1 MIGKERLRDP
11 RLFDLIVTP
20 EEAANLIT
28 DGMAVGLGGFTAVG
42 CPKEIPATLAKRTSI
57 TSESISLNVLSG
69 GSVGPEVENLL
80 AGAGMVKRRAP
91 GTLAMYK
98 PMQIGVNSGEIAYFD
113 YHYSHMPQM
122 LDYGFIGPVD
132 VAVIEAMAITADGNI
147 IPTTSVGSSPTFARI
162 AEKIIVEINLTQP
175 LGLEG
180 FHDIYTCKKPPK
192 RKPIPILKPD
202 DRIGTNYVI
211 AGFDKIA
218 AIVESNRKD
227 HTREFKAPDEDSNMI
242 AEYLIDFLKYEI
254 KAGRMPKGLLPIQ
267 SGFGNIGNAILDCLM
282 KSEFENLE
290 LFTELAQPAVLKLIE
305 SGKVKIVSCSALPSD
320 KQSLESICKNPQRY
334 NKYFILRPLEIC
346 NHPELIRRLGV
357 IAINT
362 PLEVD
367 IYGNSNSTHLMGSK
381 MVNTIGGSGDFMRNA
396 YLSIFTTPS
405 TAKNKKITRII
416 PMVSHVDHTEHDW
429 HVLITE
435 HGIADLRGL
444 SPRERAESIIN
455 NCADPS
461 YRPQLQYY
469 LSCSMQKSGHIP
481 HDFENVFTFYKDF
494 EETGTM
500 LHQRR

>member
-11 RLFDLIVTP
+11 RLFDLIVAP
-20 EEAANLIT
+20 EEAASLIT
-28 DGMAVGLGGFTAVG
+28 DGMTVGFGGFTAVG
-42 CPKEIPATLAKRTSI
+42 CPKEIPITLSKKTTTNSNN
-57 TSESISLNVLSG
+57 ISLNVLSG
-69 GSVGPEVENLL
+69 GSLGPEVENLL

-98 PMQIGVNSGEIAYFD
+98 PMQIGINSGEIAYFD

-122 LDYGFIGPVD
+122 LDYGFMGAVD
-132 VAVIEAMAITADGNI
+132 VAVIEATAITAEGNI

-162 AEKIIVEINLTQP
+162 AEKVIVEINLSQP

-180 FHDIYTCKKPPK
+180 FHDIYTCVKPPN
-192 RKPIPILKPD
+192 REPIPILKPD
-202 DRIGTNYVI
+202 DRIGTTYINV
-211 AGFDKIA
+211 GFDKIA
-218 AIVESNRKD
+218 AIVETDRKD
-227 HTREFKAPDEDSNMI
+227 HTREFKAPDENSKMI

-254 KAGRMPKGLLPIQ
+254 KAGRMPKELLPIQ
-267 SGFGNIGNAILDCLM
+267 SGFGHVGNAILDCLM
-282 KSEFENLE
+282 KTEFENLE
-290 LFTELAQPAVLKLIE
+290 LFTELAQPAILNLIE
-305 SGKVKIVSCSALPSD
+305 SGKVKVVSCSALSPD
-320 KQSLESICKNPQRY
+320 KQTLERICKNPQRY
-334 NKYFILRPLEIC
+334 RKYFILRPLEIC

-367 IYGNSNSTHLMGSK
+367 IYGNTNSTHLMGSR

-405 TAKNKKITRII
+405 TAKNKKITRIV
-416 PMVSHVDHTEHDW
+416 PMVGHVDHTEHDW

-435 HGIADLRGL
+435 HGVADLRAL

-461 YRPQLQYY
+461 YRPQLLDY
-469 LSCSMQKSGHIP
+469 LRCSTRKSGHIP
-481 HDFENVFTFYKDF
+481 HDFANVFTFYKDF
-494 EETGTM
+494 EKTGTM
-500 LHQRR
+500 LHQ